1 MDPSVVPASDD
12 APEADL
18 LLGPGLTRADFYCG
32 RYRISADVYTGHRR
46 LVELLRDV
54 NRQYLDVRRLR
65 VTALDGQDPTA
76 EYGEG
81 LLTKTE
87 IDWVGIRAEPPRS
100 EARLYGY
107 VKKTPLRAALVLR
120 TCRIEGT
127 IHVDSGATDPV
138 VFFLRGLEKTSE
150 RFLAVTG
157 ATVAPAPDRSA
168 ANLGLA
174 IVNRGAVRL
183 FSALR

>member
-120 TCRIEGT
+120 TCRIEQRL
-127 IHVDSGATDPV
+127 HRHP
-138 VFFLRGLEKTSE
+138 
-150 RFLAVTG
+150 TG
-157 ATVAPAPDRSA
+157 ARRTLAWRSSTAAPSDY
-168 ANLGLA
+168 
-174 IVNRGAVRL
+174 
-183 FSALR
+183 SALCADQHTLCG